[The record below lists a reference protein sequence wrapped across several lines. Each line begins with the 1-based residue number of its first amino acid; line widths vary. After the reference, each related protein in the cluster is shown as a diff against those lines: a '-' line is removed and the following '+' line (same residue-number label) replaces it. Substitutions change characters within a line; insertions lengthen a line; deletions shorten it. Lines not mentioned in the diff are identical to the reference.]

1 MSHQVVIF
9 EDAGWRRLYPLTLSR
24 PSFECRTGTT
34 SLARRLSAQLAQ
46 KDIKRVSFLCRALL
60 RPLVERDYAGHAVNR
75 AADGDLLFL
84 NGRTLCL
91 GDALD
96 DLVTLLEKA
105 VAVQSHG
112 ELVAARVTGPGAG
125 SFFRDLEAALAAG
138 EPAPLPADHTVA
150 GAPEGVRLV
159 RHPWDLVAANGEVL
173 EDDFRWTS
181 QAQHA
186 AQPELSPGAQLLHR
200 ERIIVRE
207 GVRVEAGAILDAGP
221 GPILLAE
228 GAHVM
233 HNAVVTGPVFIGPK
247 SVIKVGAKIEGPVS
261 VGPRCKVGGEVEGS
275 IFQGYANK
283 QHDGFLGHAYLGAW
297 TNLGAATNNSD
308 LKNNYSTVRV
318 WTPDGEVDT
327 GQTFVGLFMGDH
339 SKTAI
344 GTLFNTGTVVG
355 FSCNVFGAGFP
366 PKHLPSFS
374 WGGAGG
380 FEAYDL
386 DRAMDTARAVMARR
400 EVRMEPAD
408 EVLFRALHEESI
420 A

>member
-24 PSFECRTGTT
+24 PAFECRTGTAP
-34 SLARRLSAQLAQ
+34 LARRLTAQLAR
-46 KDIKRVSFLCRALL
+46 KDFKRVGFLCRPVL
-60 RPLVERDYAGHAVNR
+60 RPLVQRDYAGHAVNR
-75 AADGDLLFL
+75 ETEGDLIFL

-96 DLVTLLEKA
+96 DLITLLEKA
-105 VAVQSHG
+105 AAVQSHG
-112 ELVAARVTGPGAG
+112 ELVAARVTGARAAA
-125 SFFRDLEAALAAG
+125 FYTDLEEALAAG
-138 EPAPLPADHTVA
+138 EPAPLPSDHTVT

-159 RHPWDLVAANGEVL
+159 RHLWDLVGWNGEVL
-173 EDDFRWTS
+173 ADDFRWAN
-181 QAQHA
+181 QPQLHC
-186 AQPELSPGAQLLHR
+186 QPELSPGAQTLHR
-200 ERIIVRE
+200 DRILCRE

-228 GAHVM
+228 GVHVL
-233 HNAVVTGPVFIGPK
+233 HNAVITGPAFIGPRT
-247 SVIKVGAKIEGPVS
+247 VIKVGAKIEGPVS
-261 VGPRCKVGGEVEGS
+261 FGPMCKVGGEVEGS

-318 WTPDGEVDT
+318 WTPEGEVDT
-327 GQTFVGLFMGDH
+327 EQRFVGLFMGDH

-355 FSCNVFGAGFP
+355 FSCNIFGAGFP
-366 PKHLPSFS
+366 PKHVPSFS
-374 WGGAGG
+374 WGGAEGLA
-380 FEAYDL
+380 AYDL
-386 DRAMDTARAVMARR
+386 ERALGVARAVMARR
-400 EVRMEPAD
+400 EVTMEPAD
-408 EVLFRALHEESI
+408 EVLFRAVHED
-420 A
+420 AAG